1 MNSNYKQQTYLIAGV
16 ILLAIGLLWL
26 FKAIGIELPEHLISL
41 PTLVIVTGL
50 VILVKAQFKSESGW
64 IVFSFGTV
72 LLLNRLIPNQN
83 LLQIGTASIL
93 AILGAYYLLRYFTD
107 GNNLTGISSLA

>member
-1 MNSNYKQQTYLIAGV
+1 MNSNYKQQTYLIAG
-16 ILLAIGLLWL
+16 IMLLAIGLLWL
-26 FKAIGIELPEHLISL
+26 FKAVGVELPEHLISL
-41 PTLVIVTGL
+41 PTLVIVTGF

-93 AILGAYYLLRYFTD
+93 AILGAFYLLRYFTD
-107 GNNLTGISSLA
+107 GNNSADNTNQ

>member
-16 ILLAIGLLWL
+16 ILLAIGLFWL

-72 LLLNRLIPNQN
+72 LIPNQN

-107 GNNLTGISSLA
+107 GNDLTGNKDL

>member
-107 GNNLTGISSLA
+107 GNNLTGNKDL

>member
-83 LLQIGTASIL
+83 FLQIGTASIL
-93 AILGAYYLLRYFTD
+93 VILGAYYLLRYFTD
-107 GNNLTGISSLA
+107 GNDLTCNKDL